1 MKALGKCISVL
12 DMLFRVNYQG
22 KMRLWFSILYVA
34 FFIILLS
41 SNVGHSEI
49 LDRVV
54 AIVNNDIILLTE
66 FKKELKRVLSEWN
79 EITDQEVLQGMIR
92 QALILEE
99 AKKYLMSGN
108 YDIYNLT
115 TNKKQKLIEEYI
127 EKRIKAFIHMPFED
141 IEMYYQENKNNFNG
155 KDLYGAWDEIEQI
168 IKREKL
174 KTKLD
179 EHVNSLMKKAYIRI
193 QLKTN

>member
-1 MKALGKCISVL
+1 
-12 DMLFRVNYQG
+12 MLFRVSYQE
-22 KMRLWFSILYVA
+22 KKRLWLSILYAA

-66 FKKELKRVLSEWN
+66 FKKELKRVRSEGN

>member
-1 MKALGKCISVL
+1 M
-12 DMLFRVNYQG
+12 Y
-22 KMRLWFSILYVA
+22 ILYTS

-66 FKKELKRVLSEWN
+66 FKKELKRVRSERN
-79 EITDQEVLQGMIR
+79 EITEHEVLQGMIKR
-92 QALILEE
+92 ALILEE
-99 AKKYLMSGN
+99 ANKFLMRGN
-108 YDIYNLT
+108 NDIYNLIT
-115 TNKKQKLIEEYI
+115 DMNQKLIEEYI
-127 EKRIKAFIHMPFED
+127 EKRIKAFIHIPFED
-141 IEMYYQENKNNFNG
+141 IEKYYQENKHNFNG

-179 EHVNSLMKKAYIRI
+179 EHVDSLMKKAYIRI
-193 QLKTN
+193 QMKTN

>member
-12 DMLFRVNYQG
+12 DMLFRVSYHE
-22 KMRLWFSILYVA
+22 KKRLWLCILYAA
-34 FFIILLS
+34 FFIISLS

-66 FKKELKRVLSEWN
+66 FKKEIKRVRSEGN